1 MATLQARL
9 EAGSNEYQTI
19 QRDMTNAVGNRQR
32 LDSQL
37 QENKIVQK
45 EFSLLDDSAK
55 IYKLI
60 GPVLVKQD
68 KPEAVTNIDKRLEFI
83 EAEIKRVEEKLKELQ
98 EKGERKKG
106 ELIKI
111 QQMMQQ
117 EAAPKAVP
125 ENMRCLAEEDC
136 SEYDRHI
143 KWLK

>member
-117 EAAPKAVP
+117 EAAPKA
-125 ENMRCLAEEDC
+125 
-136 SEYDRHI
+136 
-143 KWLK
+143 